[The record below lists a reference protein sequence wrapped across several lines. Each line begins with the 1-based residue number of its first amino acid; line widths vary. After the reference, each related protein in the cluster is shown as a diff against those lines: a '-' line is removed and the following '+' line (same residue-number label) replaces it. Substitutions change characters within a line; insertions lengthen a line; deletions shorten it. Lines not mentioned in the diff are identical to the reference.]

1 MWRIYVLVMALGLA
15 FAVGVI
21 FLTAGW
27 PAGEVL

>member
-1 MWRIYVLVMALGLA
+1 MMRLWLAVLALGLA
-15 FAVGVI
+15 FTVMVI

>member
-1 MWRIYVLVMALGLA
+1 MIRIWLAVLALGLA

-27 PAGEVL
+27 PAGEIL

>member
-1 MWRIYVLVMALGLA
+1 MWRIYLTVLALGLS
-15 FAVGVI
+15 FAIGVI